1 MCLFEVNT
9 LILDTIS
16 MRLKKNL
23 NASDLQLLLLQ
34 LYCTVLTRS
43 IFQYHII

>member
-23 NASDLQLLLLQ
+23 NASDLQLLIEVIEVTTKCILI
-34 LYCTVLTRS
+34 TGKA
-43 IFQYHII
+43 

>member
-23 NASDLQLLLLQ
+23 NASDLQLLLQ